1 MILYAYK
8 KRNKYGQLMYVFS
21 SENYNEAIKRNNYL
35 IQIKELRLKQ
45 LNLLKNKESINNEIV
60 KINIEKEKKVKFLSE
75 KTAEKQLIEKD
86 RKKQEL
92 VFRQFKKKEEEL
104 L

>member
-1 MILYAYK
+1 MG
-8 KRNKYGQLMYVFS
+8 KRLQFS
-21 SENYNEAIKRNNYL
+21 FISIKRNNYL

-45 LNLLKNKESINNEIV
+45 LNLLKKNKESINNEIV
-60 KINIEKEKKVKFLSE
+60 KINTEKEKKVKFLSE

-92 VFRQFKKKEEEL
+92 VFRQFKGL
-104 L
+104 PGAF